1 MHDFSVPLPDCPL
14 NFAFQSFDI
23 FKNDP
28 PKTSIMRKEEPESR
42 SFRWKNWKTV
52 LRMGSYLRPHALGY
66 IIGVIIISISGVLT
80 LMVTRLWGQ
89 LGGVGTASSMPSGGN
104 GPAADTSLAFLPFDL
119 NDLTEIGWL
128 IFLVLVIQATLSFVR
143 VVLFAKMTEDMMLA
157 MRKDAF
163 EAIVSMPMRFF
174 DTRRVGDLNSRVSA
188 DITSIQDVFTTTL
201 SELLRQLIIIV
212 GGILALLYFS
222 VTLTLIM
229 LATLPVMII
238 AAILFGRFIRKLS
251 KRTQDQVADSN
262 TIVQET
268 LTAITSVKSFANE
281 AWELLR
287 YLRSIRDI
295 RSLALKGAIWRGAFA
310 SFIILFIFG
319 AITLVIFKGAELMT
333 TGGLASEHF
342 FTFLLMTGLVA
353 GSIGGIAAQFSALQR
368 GLGAIESLMEL
379 MDEPREE
386 VQTSEANAQPSV
398 DLKGDISFK
407 NVHFHYPN
415 REDVTVLKE
424 INLRIAPGERVALVG
439 ASGAGKSTIASLLLR
454 FHDPVSGEVS
464 IDGTPL
470 KTFPLSSLRKRMA
483 FVPQEVILFGGDIR
497 TNIAYGR
504 FDASQDEIEAA
515 AKKAN
520 AFDFIQSFPEGFDTL
535 VGERGVQ
542 LSGGQRQRI
551 AIARAILRDPDLLI
565 LDEAT
570 SALDASSEKE
580 VQLALDSLMDGRSSL
595 IIAHRLSTIK
605 SADKIAVIAN
615 GTIVEMGQHD
625 ELLAKKGPYHELVKN
640 QDVG

>member
-1 MHDFSVPLPDCPL
+1 
-14 NFAFQSFDI
+14 
-23 FKNDP
+23 
-28 PKTSIMRKEEPESR
+28 
-42 SFRWKNWKTV
+42 
-52 LRMGSYLRPHALGY
+52 
-66 IIGVIIISISGVLT
+66 
-80 LMVTRLWGQ
+80 
-89 LGGVGTASSMPSGGN
+89 
-104 GPAADTSLAFLPFDL
+104 
-119 NDLTEIGWL
+119 
-128 IFLVLVIQATLSFVR
+128 
-143 VVLFAKMTEDMMLA
+143 
-157 MRKDAF
+157 
-163 EAIVSMPMRFF
+163 MPMGFF

-188 DITSIQDVFTTTL
+188 DVTSIQDVFTTTL

-222 VTLTLIM
+222 VTLTLLM

-251 KRTQDQVADSN
+251 KRTQDQVAESN

-268 LTAITSVKSFANE
+268 LTGITSVKSFANE
-281 AWELLR
+281 AWELMR
-287 YLRSIRDI
+287 YVGSIRDI
-295 RSLALKGAIWRGAFA
+295 RSLAMKGAIWRGAFG

-368 GLGAIESLMEL
+368 GLGAIESLMEM
-379 MDEPREE
+379 MDEPREVVE
-386 VQTSEANAQPSV
+386 TNDANAQKPV
-398 DLKGDISFK
+398 NLNGDVTFK
-407 NVHFHYPN
+407 DVYFHYPN
-415 REDVTVLKE
+415 REDVAVLNG
-424 INLRIAPGERVALVG
+424 INLRVAPGERVALVG

-454 FHDPVSGEVS
+454 FHDPVSGDVS

-470 KTFPLSSLRKRMA
+470 KDFPLSSLRKRMA

-504 FDASQDEIEAA
+504 FDATQAEIEAA
-515 AKKAN
+515 ARKAN
-520 AFDFIQSFPEGFDTL
+520 AFEFIQSFPEGFDTL

-580 VQLALDSLMDGRSSL
+580 VQLALDTLMKGRSSL

-605 SADKIAVIAN
+605 SADKIAVLSN
-615 GTIVEMGQHD
+615 GSIVEIGQHE
-625 ELLAKKGPYHELVKN
+625 ELLAKKGAYQKLVKN
-640 QDVG
+640 QEVG

>member
-1 MHDFSVPLPDCPL
+1 
-14 NFAFQSFDI
+14 
-23 FKNDP
+23 
-28 PKTSIMRKEEPESR
+28 
-42 SFRWKNWKTV
+42 
-52 LRMGSYLRPHALGY
+52 MGHYLRPHAWGY
-66 IIGVIIISISGVLT
+66 AGGVVIISLSGVLT
-80 LMVTRLWGQ
+80 LLVTRLWGQ
-89 LGGVGTASSMPSGGN
+89 LGGVGASTGEQTELESPLAMLQIDMGN
-104 GPAADTSLAFLPFDL
+104 
-119 NDLTEIGWL
+119 LTQIGWL
-128 IFLVLVIQATLSFVR
+128 ILCVLSVQAALSFGR
-143 VVLFAKMTEDMMLA
+143 VILFAKMTEDMMLA
-157 MRKDAF
+157 MRRDAF

-201 SELLRQLIIIV
+201 AELLRQIIIII

-222 VTLTLIM
+222 VTLTLLM
-229 LATLPVMII
+229 LITLPVMII

-268 LTAITSVKSFANE
+268 LTGIISVKSFANE
-281 AWELLR
+281 AWEVLR
-287 YLRSIRDI
+287 YLGSIQNI
-295 RSLALKGAIWRGAFA
+295 RTLAMKGAIWRGAFA

-319 AITLVIFKGAELMT
+319 AITLVIFKGAELMV

-379 MDEPREE
+379 MDEAREDVITE
-386 VQTSEANAQPSV
+386 VDVPLSP
-398 DLKGDISFK
+398 LKLMGDVRFQ
-407 NVHFHYPN
+407 NVQFHYPN
-415 REDVTVLKE
+415 RQDVQVLSGLD
-424 INLRIAPGERVALVG
+424 LRIEPGKRLALVG
-439 ASGAGKSTIASLLLR
+439 PSGAGKSTIAALLLR
-454 FHDPVSGEVS
+454 FHDPVEGHIL
-464 IDGTPL
+464 IDDQALGDFSLTA
-470 KTFPLSSLRKRMA
+470 LRKRMA

-497 TNIAYGR
+497 SNIAYGKT
-504 FDASQDEIEAA
+504 DATEEQIRSA

-520 AFDFIQSFPEGFDTL
+520 ALAFIESFPEGFGTV

-551 AIARAILRDPDLLI
+551 AIARAILRDPDILI

-570 SALDASSEKE
+570 SALDATSEKE
-580 VQLALDSLMDGRSSL
+580 VQIALEALMQGRSSL

-605 SADKIAVIAN
+605 NADQIAVLADGRVQEI
-615 GTIVEMGQHD
+615 GTHD
-625 ELLAKKGPYHELVKN
+625 DLLARNGAYKRLVENQEIELI
-640 QDVG
+640 

>member
-1 MHDFSVPLPDCPL
+1 MEGTD
-14 NFAFQSFDI
+14 AAE
-23 FKNDP
+23 
-28 PKTSIMRKEEPESR
+28 RK
-42 SFRWKNWKTV
+42 FNWKNWSTV
-52 LRMGSYLRPHALGY
+52 KKMGHYLRPHAWGY
-66 IIGVIIISISGVLT
+66 AGGVVIISLSGVLT
-80 LMVTRLWGQ
+80 LLVTRLWGQ
-89 LGGVGTASSMPSGGN
+89 LGGVGASTGEQTELESPLAMLQIDMGN
-104 GPAADTSLAFLPFDL
+104 
-119 NDLTEIGWL
+119 LTQIGWL
-128 IFLVLVIQATLSFVR
+128 ILCVLSVQAVLSFGR
-143 VVLFAKMTEDMMLA
+143 VILFAKMTEDMMLA
-157 MRKDAF
+157 MRRDAF

-201 SELLRQLIIIV
+201 AELLRQIIIII

-222 VTLTLIM
+222 VTLTLLM
-229 LATLPVMII
+229 LITLPVMII

-268 LTAITSVKSFANE
+268 LTGIISVKSFANE
-281 AWELLR
+281 AWEVLR
-287 YLRSIRDI
+287 YLGSIQNI
-295 RSLALKGAIWRGAFA
+295 RTLAMKGAIWRGAFA

-319 AITLVIFKGAELMT
+319 AITLVIFKGAELMV

-379 MDEPREE
+379 MDEAREDVITE
-386 VQTSEANAQPSV
+386 VDAPLSP
-398 DLKGDISFK
+398 LKLMGDVRFQ
-407 NVHFHYPN
+407 NVQFHYPN
-415 REDVTVLKE
+415 RQDVQVLSGLD
-424 INLRIAPGERVALVG
+424 LRIEPGKRLALVG
-439 ASGAGKSTIASLLLR
+439 PSGAGKSTIAALLLR
-454 FHDPVSGEVS
+454 FHDPVEGHIL
-464 IDGTPL
+464 IDDQALGDFSLTA
-470 KTFPLSSLRKRMA
+470 LRKRMA

-497 TNIAYGR
+497 SNIAYGKT
-504 FDASQDEIEAA
+504 DATEEQIRSA

-520 AFDFIQSFPEGFDTL
+520 ALAFIESFPEGFDTV

-551 AIARAILRDPDLLI
+551 AIARAILRDPDILI

-570 SALDASSEKE
+570 SALDATSEKE
-580 VQLALDSLMDGRSSL
+580 VQIALEALMQGRSSL

-605 SADKIAVIAN
+605 NADQIAVLADGRVQEI
-615 GTIVEMGQHD
+615 GTHD
-625 ELLAKKGPYHELVKN
+625 DLLARNGAYKRLVENQEIELI
-640 QDVG
+640 